1 MALVT
6 LGEILADA
14 EGRGYGVGAFN
25 AFNLETA
32 QAVVRAAEVERSPV
46 ILLVYDLHQEH
57 FGVEESALVC
67 CSLARKAKVPV
78 AVHLDHGQS
87 FRRVVEC
94 IHSGYTGV
102 MFDGSR
108 LSYEENIA
116 ITKRIV
122 ELAHIV
128 GVTVEAEL
136 GHVGQAA
143 EGDEKRSD
151 LMTNPEE
158 AGEFV
163 ERTGVDALAVAIG
176 NAHGYYREEPK
187 LDFERLAAIRKA
199 TGIPLVLH
207 GGTGIP
213 DGDMQRAISLGI
225 RKINIGTEVYTAF
238 GNALRS
244 ALQATT
250 GPVISIDELAKA
262 RLVMQEKV
270 QGRMRILGSSG
281 KA

>member
-6 LGEILADA
+6 LGELLTDA
-14 EGRGYGVGAFN
+14 ERRGYGVGAFN

-32 QAVVRAAEVERSPV
+32 QAVVRAAEAEQSPV

-67 CSLARKAKVPV
+67 RSLAQKAKIPV

-94 IHSGYTGV
+94 IHHGFTGV
-102 MFDGSR
+102 MFDGSN
-108 LSYEENIA
+108 LPFEENVE

-122 ELAHIV
+122 DIAHV
-128 GVTVEAEL
+128 LGVTVEAEL
-136 GHVGQAA
+136 GYVGQAA
-143 EGDEKRSD
+143 AGDEKRSD
-151 LMTNPEE
+151 LMTRPEQ
-158 AGEFV
+158 AAEFV

-176 NAHGYYREEPK
+176 NAHGFYKEAPQ
-187 LDFERLAAIRKA
+187 LDFARLAAIRQA

-213 DGDMQRAISLGI
+213 DADIQRAISLGI
-225 RKINIGTEVYTAF
+225 RKINIGTEIYTAF
-238 GNALRS
+238 GNTLRR
-244 ALQATT
+244 ALQAATE
-250 GPVISIDELAKA
+250 PVISLDELAQA
-262 RLVMQEKV
+262 RMAMQEKI
-270 QGRMRILGSSG
+270 QAKMRILGSSG
-281 KA
+281 MA